1 MLPFAHI
8 LHGQAPSNVAVF
20 DAIGA
25 LADPPRAQPVA
36 PPLPFLF
43 RAFDVG

>member
-1 MLPFAHI
+1 MPPFARI
-8 LHGQAPSNVAVF
+8 LHGQAPGNLAVF

-25 LADPPRAQPVA
+25 LADPPRAQPDA